1 MGNYEKDRD
10 QEMKYAIL
18 GGGNCYGL
26 NLARM
31 LLEQGHQVMGIG
43 RSSLKGEAF
52 TLGVERMGYQYHVYS
67 VGPDTDFILDLL
79 KAEKPE
85 IIVSFAAQG
94 EGQASFQIEHW
105 KYFYRTNTQA
115 LVELTEKLHG
125 APWLQRFIQIG
136 TSELYGSVETPSN
149 EDSPLRPSSPYAIS
163 KAAFDLHLMSIAR
176 VCGFPGLV
184 VRPSNAYC
192 QGQQL
197 HRVIPKA
204 LIYGRSGHRV
214 PLHGGGKARK
224 SYIHA
229 DDLSRAVILLS
240 GKGQAGEIYN
250 VGPQEPISIRDLL
263 SKCAESLGLEF
274 HELVA
279 EAPERTGQDGCYWL
293 DSTKIKQLG
302 WHQEVTLE
310 TGLRQMLDWVEIYWD
325 EIGGMPTQY
334 RLRA

>member
-1 MGNYEKDRD
+1 
-10 QEMKYAIL
+10 MKYAIL
-18 GGGNCYGL
+18 GGGNPYAL

-31 LLEQGHQVMGIG
+31 LLEQGHRVVGIG

-52 TLGVERMGYQYHVYS
+52 TLGAERMGYQYHVYS

-85 IIVSFAAQG
+85 VIVNYAAQG
-94 EGQASFQIEHW
+94 EGQASFQIENW
-105 KYFYRTNTQA
+105 KYFYRTNVQA
-115 LVELTEKLHG
+115 LVELTERLHG
-125 APWLQRFIQIG
+125 APWLERFIQIG
-136 TSELYGSVETPSN
+136 TSELYGSVESPSD
-149 EDSPLRPSSPYAIS
+149 ESSPLRPSSPYAVS
-163 KAAFDLHLMSIAR
+163 KMAFDLHLMSVSK
-176 VCGFPGLV
+176 VCGFPALI

-204 LIYGRSGHRV
+204 LIYGRSGKRV
-214 PLHGGGKARK
+214 PLHGGGLARK

-229 DDLSRAVILLS
+229 GDLSRAVMLLAA
-240 GKGQAGEIYN
+240 KGRVGEVYN
-250 VGPQEPISIRDLL
+250 VGPLEPISIRNLL
-263 SKCAESLGLEF
+263 SKCAFVSGLEF
-274 HELVA
+274 DELVA

-302 WHQEVTLE
+302 WFQGVGLEV
-310 TGLRQMLDWVEIYWD
+310 GLKGMLDWVEMYWD
-325 EIGGMPTQY
+325 EIGGLPTNY